1 MASETPDHNA
11 GESEPHA
18 SNTPGSDLA
27 ILVKAATDEMR
38 TFREQRERGDRGTN
52 VREWLTVALLVSTT
66 IGVFWQVREMIK
78 VYAPIQ
84 DQAAA
89 AQQSAAAAKQ
99 SADAARESADLA
111 RNNAEIQLRPYVVIE
126 GSGIRMTSNALEA
139 DLTAKNVGLTPAYK
153 AHVRGFVRVVD
164 FPLRAG
170 EVPSRFR
177 DHESS
182 SASFHIPH
190 HNTNTLGPGR
200 ELRFAGTTRAF
211 DPRDMAEVRDGG
223 TKRILVAGAFYYYD
237 VYKAVHYTKYCM
249 LYAGLTID
257 VMTLCGDHDD
267 TD

>member
-153 AHVRGFVRVVD
+153 SSTFRSAPARSQAGSAIMSRAARV
-164 FPLRAG
+164 FT
-170 EVPSRFR
+170 SRTTTPIR
-177 DHESS
+177 SAPA
-182 SASFHIPH
+182 ASFGSPEPPALLI
-190 HNTNTLGPGR
+190 
-200 ELRFAGTTRAF
+200 RATW
-211 DPRDMAEVRDGG
+211 PR
-223 TKRILVAGAFYYYD
+223 
-237 VYKAVHYTKYCM
+237 
-249 LYAGLTID
+249 
-257 VMTLCGDHDD
+257 
-267 TD
+267 

>member
-1 MASETPDHNA
+1 VASETPDHKA

-18 SNTPGSDLA
+18 SNAPGSDLA

-38 TFREQRERGDRGTN
+38 TFREQREREDRGTK

-139 DLTAKNVGLTPAYK
+139 ISP
-153 AHVRGFVRVVD
+153 
-164 FPLRAG
+164 
-170 EVPSRFR
+170 
-177 DHESS
+177 
-182 SASFHIPH
+182 
-190 HNTNTLGPGR
+190 
-200 ELRFAGTTRAF
+200 
-211 DPRDMAEVRDGG
+211 PRMSD
-223 TKRILVAGAFYYYD
+223 
-237 VYKAVHYTKYCM
+237 
-249 LYAGLTID
+249 
-257 VMTLCGDHDD
+257 
-267 TD
+267 